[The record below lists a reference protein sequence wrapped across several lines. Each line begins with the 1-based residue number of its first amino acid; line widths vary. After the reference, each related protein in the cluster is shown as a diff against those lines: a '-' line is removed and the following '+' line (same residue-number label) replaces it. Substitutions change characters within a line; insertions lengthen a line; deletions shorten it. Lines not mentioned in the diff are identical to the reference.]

1 VPVSESVTHML
12 TDSQFYAWCDGL
24 RLPSSTVELI
34 QKIRTSPPWR
44 NVGGGGANVCGEYPS
59 EKMQRMIQFDS
70 HTVEFPFVLSSEI
83 DRNVLEYYCQP
94 RPPIPLRY
102 LGPTGK
108 KVTATHTPDY
118 FRICRDGAGWW
129 ETKPTDKLPALSIA
143 FPNRYVRSGDHWDC
157 PPGRE
162 FAEPL
167 GLCYH
172 VHSSDEISPIFTRNA
187 YFLDDFFR
195 VNGQLLPEAV
205 AAVRDCMREHPV
217 LTLRDLIELTDPKA
231 DADCIFRMIATYQ
244 IWVDLSATPLVKPDL
259 VRVFADEE
267 SMVAFHASADLLHI
281 HSPEVVLE
289 AGVLVMW
296 DGRPLKVANVG
307 SNNLAFVAENST
319 ILEISK
325 LQIESLIAEGR
336 LSVETLSEPQEHQE
350 VVKRLTTAH
359 PDEIET
365 ANKIAGQIQAYL
377 SGESN
382 RPSNVP
388 ERTWQLWVA
397 KYRQAEDQLGYG
409 YVGII
414 PRIKDRGNR
423 TPKLS
428 EEVATELLNHIKA
441 DYETGVQPKRFES
454 HARLRKKLE
463 KLGLRCPSYKTF
475 CAAVGR
481 RPRYAQILARQGS
494 KAAYKVQ
501 EQFHFYLERTT
512 PRHGDRPWEI
522 VHIDHTEWDVELRD
536 PETGKVLGRPWLTM
550 MTDACTRKVLAH
562 HLTFDPPSYRSCM
575 MVIRDCVRR
584 HNRLPQILVMDRG
597 KELRGCYWKLLLSFY
612 KITPKWRPRA
622 KGRFGS
628 PLERLFGVSNTE
640 FIYNLR
646 GNTQITKNVR
656 QITDTNDP
664 KRNAIWDL
672 ENLDVRLNDFFY
684 ETYEK
689 LEHPALGQSPREAF
703 IAGTLA
709 AEKFQGKRDMR
720 RIPYN
725 FIFLLTTAPSTSK
738 GTAKVFAGQGVTINY
753 FNYWSD
759 AFRDP
764 TVEGTNVHVRYDPF
778 DLGIAWAFVKGRW
791 VECISQYYSVL
802 HGKSERALRI
812 ACTLLRQRRRR
823 SARARYT
830 VNARELAEFLSRV
843 EDHEQLLLQV
853 ARDHAAKAARN
864 ESVDHR
870 ETQPSSVK
878 KVACSSNESPSKT
891 SSMPVGDP
899 ADIYE
904 RL

>member
-1 VPVSESVTHML
+1 MV
-12 TDSQFYAWCDGL
+12 
-24 RLPSSTVELI
+24 
-34 QKIRTSPPWR
+34 
-44 NVGGGGANVCGEYPS
+44 
-59 EKMQRMIQFDS
+59 
-70 HTVEFPFVLSSEI
+70 
-83 DRNVLEYYCQP
+83 
-94 RPPIPLRY
+94 
-102 LGPTGK
+102 
-108 KVTATHTPDY
+108 
-118 FRICRDGAGWW
+118 
-129 ETKPTDKLPALSIA
+129 
-143 FPNRYVRSGDHWDC
+143 
-157 PPGRE
+157 
-162 FAEPL
+162 
-167 GLCYH
+167 
-172 VHSSDEISPIFTRNA
+172 
-187 YFLDDFFR
+187 DD
-195 VNGQLLPEAV
+195 
-205 AAVRDCMREHPV
+205 D
-217 LTLRDLIELTDPKA
+217 
-231 DADCIFRMIATYQ
+231 
-244 IWVDLSATPLVKPDL
+244 
-259 VRVFADEE
+259 
-267 SMVAFHASADLLHI
+267 
-281 HSPEVVLE
+281 
-289 AGVLVMW
+289 
-296 DGRPLKVANVG
+296 DGRVY
-307 SNNLAFVAENST
+307 
-319 ILEISK
+319 
-325 LQIESLIAEGR
+325 AEGSGAPSDIRSAELSLMHDGHSR
-336 LSVETLSEPQEHQE
+336 L
-350 VVKRLTTAH
+350 
-359 PDEIET
+359 
-365 ANKIAGQIQAYL
+365 
-377 SGESN
+377 
-382 RPSNVP
+382 
-388 ERTWQLWVA
+388 
-397 KYRQAEDQLGYG
+397 
-409 YVGII
+409 
-414 PRIKDRGNR
+414 
-423 TPKLS
+423 
-428 EEVATELLNHIKA
+428 
-441 DYETGVQPKRFES
+441 
-454 HARLRKKLE
+454 
-463 KLGLRCPSYKTF
+463 
-475 CAAVGR
+475 
-481 RPRYAQILARQGS
+481 
-494 KAAYKVQ
+494 
-501 EQFHFYLERTT
+501 
-512 PRHGDRPWEI
+512 
-522 VHIDHTEWDVELRD
+522 
-536 PETGKVLGRPWLTM
+536 
-550 MTDACTRKVLAH
+550 
-562 HLTFDPPSYRSCM
+562 
-575 MVIRDCVRR
+575 
-584 HNRLPQILVMDRG
+584 LPQILVMDRG

-646 GNTQITKNVR
+646 GNTQITQNVR